1 MSKIVQTDK
10 LDNGYW
16 QITILDPVTQTPKTI
31 RDMQFYQ
38 VSNKD
43 INLKNYPYT
52 SLDNKYIYF
61 DKSYTPEFISQL
73 IYLYTTFA
81 YTNGILDKDV
91 NKINKTLKEQGLSMT
106 KYGISQINSS
116 IVLPCIN
123 IDPYPQELT
132 FRCLNDN
139 GEVKKEDKIVPYN
152 NYEYITNIFN
162 FGQKKITVSLWNF
175 SYIIFGGLAF
185 FLIIFLLVLRID
197 K

>member
-1 MSKIVQTDK
+1 MSKIVQADK

-16 QITILDPVTQTPKTI
+16 KITILDPVTQVPTLI
-31 RDMQFYQ
+31 RDLQFYQ

-43 INLKNYPYT
+43 INLKNYPYS

-91 NKINKTLKEQGLSMT
+91 NKISSTLTSQGLTMT
-106 KYGISQINSS
+106 KYGISQINDSL
-116 IVLPCIN
+116 VLPCIDIN
-123 IDPYPQELT
+123 PYPRELQ
-132 FRCLNDN
+132 FKCLNDDGN
-139 GEVKKEDKIVPYN
+139 LVKESEDMTIN
-152 NYEYITNIFN
+152 NYGYLTGIFN
-162 FGQKKITVSLWNF
+162 FGHKKVTISLWNF
-175 SYIIFGGLAF
+175 SYIVFGGLAM

>member
-1 MSKIVQTDK
+1 MGKIVEVEK

-16 QITILDPVTQTPKTI
+16 QITVLDPITQVANKV

-38 VSNKD
+38 VSNKN
-43 INLKNYPYT
+43 INLKNYPYS

-61 DKSYTPEFISQL
+61 DKSYTPQFIAQL
-73 IYLYTTFA
+73 IYLYTSFA

-91 NKINKTLKEQGLSMT
+91 NKITSTLKEQGLSMT
-106 KYGISQINSS
+106 KYGISQINDS
-116 IVLPCIN
+116 IILPCIDIN
-123 IDPYPQELT
+123 PYPTELQ
-132 FRCLNDN
+132 FKCLNDSGN
-139 GEVKKEDKIVPYN
+139 VVKEDEIKIN
-152 NYEYITNIFN
+152 NYEYLTGIFN

-175 SYIIFGGLAF
+175 SYIIFGGLAI

>member
-1 MSKIVQTDK
+1 MGKIVEVEK

-16 QITILDPVTQTPKTI
+16 QITVLDPLTQVGNKI

-38 VSNKD
+38 VSNKN
-43 INLKNYPYT
+43 INLKNYPYS

-61 DKSYTPEFISQL
+61 DKSYTPGFIAQL

-91 NKINKTLKEQGLSMT
+91 NKITSTLKEQGLSMT
-106 KYGISQINSS
+106 KYGISQINDS
-116 IVLPCIN
+116 IILPCID
-123 IDPYPQELT
+123 IDPYPNELQ
-132 FRCLNDN
+132 FKCLNDSGN
-139 GEVKKEDKIVPYN
+139 VVKEDEIKVN
-152 NYEYITNIFN
+152 NYEYLTGIFN

-175 SYIIFGGLAF
+175 SYIIFGGLAM

>member
-1 MSKIVQTDK
+1 MGKIVQVDK

-16 QITILDPVTQTPKTI
+16 QITVLDPLTQTQNKI

-38 VSNKD
+38 VSNKN
-43 INLKNYPYT
+43 INLKNYPYS

-91 NKINKTLKEQGLSMT
+91 NKITETLNDQGLTMT
-106 KYGISQINSS
+106 KYGISQINDSL
-116 IVLPCIN
+116 VLPCIDIN
-123 IDPYPQELT
+123 PYPTELQ
-132 FRCLNDN
+132 FKCLNDN
-139 GEVKKEDKIVPYN
+139 GDVLKESEVSVN
-152 NYEYITNIFN
+152 NYKFLIDMFN
-162 FGQKKITVSLWNF
+162 FGQIKITVSLWNF
-175 SYIIFGGLAF
+175 SYIIFGGLAM

>member
-1 MSKIVQTDK
+1 MGKIVQADK

-16 QITILDPVTQTPKTI
+16 QITILDPVTQTDNKI

-38 VSNKD
+38 VSNKN
-43 INLKNYPYT
+43 INLKNYPYS

-91 NKINKTLKEQGLSMT
+91 TKITNTLKDQGLTMT
-106 KYGISQINSS
+106 KYGISQINDS
-116 IVLPCIN
+116 IVLPCID
-123 IDPYPQELT
+123 IDPYPKELY
-132 FRCLNDN
+132 FKCLNDN
-139 GEVKKEDKIVPYN
+139 GDILIENNIPNN
-152 NYEYITNIFN
+152 NYEYLTGIFN
-162 FGQKKITVSLWNF
+162 FGQKKVTVSLWNF
-175 SYIIFGGLAF
+175 SYIVFGGLAV
-185 FLIIFLLVLRID
+185 FLIIFLLVMRID